1 QIDSLTKVFKLPGK
15 GFAKT
20 DLVAAEDV
28 NFDLTRGTTTALV
41 GESGSGKSTVARMV
55 LGLDAPTEGHVYF
68 EGVDISTIKGHARQM
83 RFRRRIQPVFQNP
96 YASLDP
102 MFSIFDAIEEPL
114 VVHKVGSK
122 SERQHRV
129 KQLLDQVSLP
139 APQRVVEGRSES
151 VGRGQ

>member
-1 QIDSLTKVFKLPGK
+1 RAAQHDVDTAEDQGRPDAVMQIDSLTKVFKLPGK

-83 RFRRRIQPVFQNP
+83 RFRRRIQPVF
-96 YASLDP
+96 
-102 MFSIFDAIEEPL
+102 
-114 VVHKVGSK
+114 
-122 SERQHRV
+122 
-129 KQLLDQVSLP
+129 
-139 APQRVVEGRSES
+139 
-151 VGRGQ
+151 

>member
-1 QIDSLTKVFKLPGK
+1 
-15 GFAKT
+15 
-20 DLVAAEDV
+20 
-28 NFDLTRGTTTALV
+28 

-102 MFSIFDAIEEPL
+102 MFSIFDAFEEPL

-129 KQLLDQVSLP
+129 EHALDQVLLTQSVVNRYPNDVSGCHL
-139 APQRVVEGRSES
+139 QRVAIARV
-151 VGRGQ
+151 VVLKPDVLVL